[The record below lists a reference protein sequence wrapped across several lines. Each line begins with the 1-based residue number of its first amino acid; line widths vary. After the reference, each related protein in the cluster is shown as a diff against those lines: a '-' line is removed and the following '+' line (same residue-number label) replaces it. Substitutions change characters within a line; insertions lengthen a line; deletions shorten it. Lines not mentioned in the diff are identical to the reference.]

1 MLGSF
6 LFFFNLSDEVEKLT
20 SRTFSDV
27 TNTTA
32 QGENQPSVC
41 NGTLAESSALAEE
54 GLFFRKRFLLLGF
67 GEEDESCIADI
78 IKENAGE
85 VVPPQGRAIADYAV
99 VPLLGCTV
107 KATVGDVV
115 TNTWLVREL
124 ALLQFP
130 NKQVSVLEICLVR
143 MQLLMA

>member
-1 MLGSF
+1 M
-6 LFFFNLSDEVEKLT
+6 
-20 SRTFSDV
+20 
-27 TNTTA
+27 
-32 QGENQPSVC
+32 
-41 NGTLAESSALAEE
+41 AESSALAEG

-85 VVPPQGRAIADYAV
+85 VLPLQSRTIADYAV

-124 ALLQFP
+124 HFFNSQINRYLY
-130 NKQVSVLEICLVR
+130 
-143 MQLLMA
+143 

>member
-6 LFFFNLSDEVEKLT
+6 LFFFNLSDEVEKVT

-27 TNTTA
+27 TNSTA

-41 NGTLAESSALAEE
+41 NGSLAESSALAEG

-67 GEEDESCIADI
+67 GEEDESCLADI

-85 VVPPQGRAIADYAV
+85 VLPLQSRTIADYAV

-115 TNTWLVREL
+115 TNTWLVREFHFFNSQINRYL
-124 ALLQFP
+124 Y
-130 NKQVSVLEICLVR
+130 
-143 MQLLMA
+143 